1 MMDAKRLFPLLLCAL
16 IVFHA
21 SGCGQGDEQEETAQA
36 GTYTIARGTLIVD
49 VTASGNLRF
58 STQEDLAFDMAGTV
72 EDVFVEEGDSVA
84 EGDIVATLDTSD
96 WEDQLRSLEI
106 AVLSAEIS
114 LKQAEMALEAAK
126 EETRT
131 SITGDVV
138 VICCPDEDE
147 IEIRE
152 MQVEQAR
159 LRLEDTRAQRN
170 KHLTQSPEVVA
181 PFDGFVIAVI
191 AEGGDEVFKGSVAVT
206 VADPDRFEALIY
218 VSEDDITQVVIGTQ
232 AEVEVDSLSSVVL
245 PAEVTAVSPTAT
257 VSSGVVNYEVTVT
270 IASLE
275 EIQARMQEMRAQMSD
290 VTGGTPAGQLP
301 PALQAAIE
309 AGTITE
315 DEAHALI
322 ESTRTEASG
331 GGGAAAMAA
340 LQDISLREGLSVSV
354 TLLIAEKA
362 DVLLVPN
369 AAIGKSGNQ
378 NRVSVIGA
386 DGSEEARTI
395 TTGLSNWQFTEVTD
409 GLREGEV
416 VKTSGTVAAT
426 GQLGRR
432 PGTMMPMGGNPHG

>member
-1 MMDAKRLFPLLLCAL
+1 MMDAKRLLALLLCVL
-16 IVFHA
+16 LVLPV
-21 SGCGQGDEQEETAQA
+21 SGCAGDETGEEAAQT
-36 GTYTIARGTLIVD
+36 GTYTIARGTLTVD

-58 STQEDLAFDMAGTV
+58 SNQEDLAFDMAGTV
-72 EDVFVEEGDSVA
+72 EDVFAEEGDPVA

-106 AVLSAEIS
+106 AVLSSEIS
-114 LKQAEMALEAAK
+114 LKQAEMALEAAE
-126 EETRT
+126 EETQT

-138 VICCPDEDE
+138 VTCCPDEDD
-147 IEIRE
+147 IEIKE

-159 LRLEDTRAQRN
+159 LRLEDARAQRDE
-170 KHLTQSPEVVA
+170 HLAQSPEVIA
-181 PFDGFVIAVI
+181 PFDGFLIAVI

-218 VSEDDITQVVIGTQ
+218 VSEDDITQVAIGTQ
-232 AEVEVDSLSSVVL
+232 AEVEVDSLSGVVL

-275 EIQARMQEMRAQMSD
+275 EIQARMQEMRAQMASARQGAS
-290 VTGGTPAGQLP
+290 TGQLP
-301 PALQAAIE
+301 PALQAAVE
-309 AGTITE
+309 GGTMTD
-315 DEAHALI
+315 DEAHALM
-322 ESTRTEASG
+322 ESSPTEASG
-331 GGGAAAMAA
+331 VGGAAAMAA

-369 AAIGKSGNQ
+369 AAISKSGNQ
-378 NRVSVIGA
+378 NQVTVVGV
-386 DGSEEARTI
+386 DGSEEVRTI
-395 TTGLSNWQFTEVTD
+395 STGLSNWQFTEVTD
-409 GLREGEV
+409 GLNEGEV

-426 GQLGRR
+426 GQFNR
-432 PGTMMPMGGNPHG
+432 PPGMMMPMGNPHG